1 MSTRPDGRRIGI
13 IPLRGT
19 WETQREAYER
29 EHGKGPTR
37 WFRPGS
43 LFHDLMSRDY
53 GIELV
58 DFDRD
63 PATPNLPLW
72 SGALQGTLAQG
83 WFARLTRSCDPDWKN
98 GGERYRRL
106 LLEHAPHYD
115 MLLTVAFSH
124 GGQAFAY
131 GLAMQPP
138 TRVLD
143 GKLAVVTVDT
153 PVRSD
158 QASFYERAANRITYA
173 PPEQQRV
180 GDRFSR
186 RAWVHLCTSGVR
198 TWVRWAGARS
208 FRRNHM
214 EHAARNLDVPGH
226 GVALYEPRQHARVWR
241 EALHTLGIDPLR
253 YSMSAG
259 IAV

>member
-1 MSTRPDGRRIGI
+1 MTRPDGRRIGI

-115 MLLTVAFSH
+115 ILLTVAFSH
-124 GGQAFAY
+124 GGQAMAY

-138 TRVLD
+138 TRVLL
-143 GKLAVVTVDT
+143 GKLATVTVDT
-153 PVRSD
+153 PIRSD
-158 QASFYERAANRITYA
+158 QASFYERAANRLIDMADPYDGPGA
-173 PPEQQRV
+173 PM
-180 GDRFSR
+180 

-214 EHAARNLDVPGH
+214 KHAARNIEVPGH
-226 GVALYEPRQHARVWR
+226 GVALYEPRKHARVWR
-241 EALHTLGIDPLR
+241 VALATLGIDPLP
-253 YSMSAG
+253 YSASAD
-259 IAV
+259 ISV